1 MLTCLITYNSA
12 KPKRSGAI
20 PSPVYPLSY
29 DNNLCTCI
37 LKMAIFTNLSILTD
51 IQNVNKAVSNFSL
64 GMQSHAC
71 LKSTNFM

>member
-1 MLTCLITYNSA
+1 
-12 KPKRSGAI
+12 
-20 PSPVYPLSY
+20 
-29 DNNLCTCI
+29 
-37 LKMAIFTNLSILTD
+37 MAIFTNLSILTD